1 MHPLLGVHLKMMRA
15 KEQSNALHDKLN
27 AFIERKPHFVV
38 AEIDEET
45 PNYLDFTLRTRVK
58 EETDP
63 YWSVILGDF
72 VHNLRSALDHLVYAL
87 AALRRKKPRGTQFPI
102 FLDPCEFQVKG
113 LPYLSGVHEAART
126 IIEELQPYRV
136 AEPKKHPLTVLAA
149 LSNADKHRL
158 LQSTAF
164 KPTRIEEKV
173 RNALGAGHIE
183 PHWIAQPGPIK
194 DNAPIFRGRFV
205 PDTPGPID
213 VKVNFALAAEIFVDE
228 RWPIGDVFWI
238 ETFIADSVIRRFEGF
253 FPPPVASTE
262 KG

>member
-1 MHPLLGVHLKMMRA
+1 MMRA
-15 KEQSNALHDKLN
+15 EEHRKALQDKLTT
-27 AFIERKPHFVV
+27 FFERKPHFVI

-45 PNYLDFTLRTRVK
+45 PEYLDFTLRTRVK

-72 VHNLRSALDHLVYAL
+72 LHGLRSTLDHLVYAL
-87 AALRRKKPRGTQFPI
+87 AALNRKRPRGTQFPI
-102 FLDPCEFQVKG
+102 FLDYCEFQVKG
-113 LPYLSGVHEAART
+113 LPYLGGVHEAART
-126 IIEELQPYRV
+126 IIEELQPYQV
-136 AEPKKHPLTVLAA
+136 PEPKDHPLALLAA

-164 KPTRIEEKV
+164 KPTRIEERV

-183 PHWIAQPGPIK
+183 VHEITKPGPVK

-205 PDTPGPID
+205 PDTPGPIS
-213 VKVNFALAAEIFVDE
+213 VKVNFALATEIFVDE

-238 ETFIADSVIRRFEGF
+238 ETFIRNSVVPRFEGF
-253 FPPPVASTE
+253 FPPPVGPASTE